1 MNTTP
6 ATDSL
11 ITARL
16 LATARYTAMFNA
28 LLLALSAQQGGVWSA
43 VQLILA
49 AALLYCHICIEFDR
63 RVFQDFA
70 DGRYTPEAFDQ
81 TLRQIGLRR
90 IADSRDMPQR
100 VSGALALWHKSLY
113 LTAAQSAIFLIQLL

>member
-11 ITARL
+11 ITTHL
-16 LATARYTAMFNA
+16 LATARYTAVFNA
-28 LLLALSAQQGGVWSA
+28 LLLALSAQQGSAWSA
-43 VQLILA
+43 VQLVLA
-49 AALLYCHICIEFDR
+49 AALLYYHTRIEFDR

-70 DGRYTPEAFDQ
+70 NGRYTPEALDQ
-81 TLRQIGLRR
+81 ALRQTGLRR
-90 IADSRDMPQR
+90 ISDDPSMPQR
-100 VSGALALWHKSLY
+100 VSGALALWRKSLY

>member
-6 ATDSL
+6 TTDSL

-16 LATARYTAMFNA
+16 LATSRYTAVFDA
-28 LLLALSAQQGGVWSA
+28 LLLVLSAQQGGVWSA

-49 AALLYCHICIEFDR
+49 AALLYCHIRIEFDR

-100 VSGALALWHKSLY
+100 VSGALALWRKSLY
-113 LTAAQSAIFLIQLL
+113 LTAAQSSIFLTQLL